1 MSNKYVL
8 ELNQVSKTYNENSP
22 NELVI
27 FKKISLKIQSS
38 ELVGII
44 APSGSGK
51 TSLLNISGLLDLP
64 THGDV
69 KIMNKS
75 TNSLSIEKRNTIR
88 RDKIGFVFQSSNLI
102 NEFNAIENVAL
113 SRFIKGYDFSESLRF
128 AKELLR
134 NVGLENRFFNRP
146 LQLSGGEKQ
155 RIALCRAIANN
166 PKILLADEPTGN
178 LDYENS
184 IIVFDMLR
192 ELVKKKNVS
201 ALIATHNLDL
211 IKKMDRVLR
220 LTKDGFV
227 EIK

>member
-113 SRFIKGYDFSESLRF
+113 SRVIKGYDFSESLRF
-128 AKELLR
+128 AKELLK
-134 NVGLENRFFNRP
+134 NVGLEKEPARP
-146 LQLSGGEKQ
+146 MLWLAATSSTTTMSTLS
-155 RIALCRAIANN
+155 
-166 PKILLADEPTGN
+166 
-178 LDYENS
+178 LD
-184 IIVFDMLR
+184 DMSWR
-192 ELVKKKNVS
+192 RVNARS
-201 ALIATHNLDL
+201 APS
-211 IKKMDRVLR
+211 
-220 LTKDGFV
+220 
-227 EIK
+227 

>member
-1 MSNKYVL
+1 MSDKYVL
-8 ELNQVSKTYNENSP
+8 ELNQVSKTFNENSL

-27 FKKISLKIQSS
+27 FKKISLKIQCS

-64 THGDV
+64 TNGDV

-75 TNSLSIEKRNTIR
+75 TNSLSIEKRNIIR
-88 RDKIGFVFQSSNLI
+88 RNKVGFVFQSSNLI

-113 SRFIKGYDFSESLRF
+113 SRVIKGYDFSESLRF
-128 AKELLR
+128 AKELLK

-155 RIALCRAIANN
+155 RIALCRAIAND

-184 IIVFDMLR
+184 LIVFDMLR

-227 EIK
+227 EIT

>member
-146 LQLSGGEKQ
+146 LQVSGGEKQ
-155 RIALCRAIANN
+155 RIALGRAIAND

>member
-1 MSNKYVL
+1 MSDKYVL
-8 ELNQVSKTYNENSP
+8 ELNQVSKTFNENSP

-27 FKKISLKIQSS
+27 FKKISLKIQCS

-64 THGDV
+64 TNGDV

-88 RDKIGFVFQSSNLI
+88 RNKVGFVFQSSNLI

-113 SRFIKGYDFSESLRF
+113 SRVIKGYDFSESLRF
-128 AKELLR
+128 AKELLK

-155 RIALCRAIANN
+155 RIALCRAIAND

-184 IIVFDMLR
+184 LIVFDMLR